1 MAKNPDIK
9 LGWSYPIRK
18 KFLEDLS
25 KQQGKNTYPIKF
37 QSTSAKPF
45 PIYSI
50 EIDLPKYRLMNG
62 RTQAGQEMYLAK
74 HPKLSPDFF
83 MDVESEEAQRVQ
95 HDLLWELVEKTKLL
109 DYFKKTSTSQ
119 DEPLILTYQG
129 LVVNGN
135 RRLCAM
141 RELYYGDRK
150 NYSKFGHVDVTL
162 LPVCTDRDID
172 ELEAYLQIQP
182 DIKED
187 YSWIAKACMLRARQE
202 KYGYT
207 NIELMG
213 LYGIPKKSI
222 ENILSQLALVDDYLV
237 SRGKAKQYDVFYKE
251 GEYAF
256 QQLLKGRQQLKQNDE
271 KDFLTAVSFCLIDN
285 ADAAKG
291 RLYDRI
297 PDVKDNLSTI
307 ADHLA
312 KELKPE
318 PQPQKSDFNYTL
330 LDSDTS
336 GVSKYEPLSSCIGEP
351 KNRPIVIDTVID
363 VIDSQKNQS
372 KLYAKSNA
380 VLHQVIESNTHL
392 QNAIN
397 CVNEDTTKNGIEE
410 QLHSIE
416 KSIEEIRKWLSED
429 A

>member
-1 MAKNPDIK
+1 MPKNPDIK
-9 LGWSYPIRK
+9 LGWPYPIRK
-18 KFLEDLS
+18 KFLDDLS
-25 KQQGKNTYPIKF
+25 KQQGKNTYPLKF
-37 QSTSAKPF
+37 QSTTAKPF

-74 HPKLSPDFF
+74 HPKLPPDFF
-83 MDVESEEAQRVQ
+83 MDVESDEAQNVQ

-119 DEPLILTYQG
+119 DEPLILTNHG

-150 NYSKFGHVDVTL
+150 KYSKFGHIDVLL

-182 DIKED
+182 DIKDD
-187 YSWIAKACMLRARQE
+187 YSWISKACMLRARQE

-207 NIELMG
+207 NIQLAE
-213 LYGIPKKSI
+213 LYGITKKNVEST
-222 ENILSQLALVDDYLV
+222 LSQLALVDEFLM
-237 SRGKAKQYDVFYKE
+237 SRGKAKQYDTFYKE

-256 QQLLKGRQQLKQNDE
+256 QQLLKGRQQLKQTDE
-271 KDFLTAVSFCLIDN
+271 KDFLTTVAFCLIDN

-291 RLYDRI
+291 RLYERI
-297 PDVKDNLSTI
+297 PEVKENLSTI
-307 ADHLA
+307 ADHLVE
-312 KELKPE
+312 ELKPE
-318 PQPQKSDFNYTL
+318 PQQSKSSINYDL
-330 LDSDTS
+330 LGSDP
-336 GVSKYEPLSSCIGEP
+336 GPSKYEPLIISIGEP
-351 KNRPIVIDTVID
+351 KNRALVIDTVID
-363 VIDSQKNQS
+363 VIDSQKNQDR
-372 KLYAKSNA
+372 LHAKANA
-380 VLHQVIESNTHL
+380 ALRQVIEANTHL
-392 QNAIN
+392 QNALNCIN
-397 CVNEDTTKNGIEE
+397 EETTKDGIEE
-410 QLHSIE
+410 QLQSIE
-416 KSIEEIRKWLSED
+416 KSIQEIRKWLSED